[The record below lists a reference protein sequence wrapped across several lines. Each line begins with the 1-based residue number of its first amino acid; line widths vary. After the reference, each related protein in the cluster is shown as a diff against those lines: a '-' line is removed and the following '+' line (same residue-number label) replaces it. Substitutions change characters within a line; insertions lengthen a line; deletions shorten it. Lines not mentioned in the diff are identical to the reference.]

1 MKEIYSWVP
10 WFTELCERVANNGP
24 EFLAERA
31 RRIPWRENDE
41 APLLRHG
48 DDNIDPFS
56 FVYSLA
62 AHQHARQRVYA
73 SVAQEFELK
82 SELPLEMD
90 EAFIFPTPPP
100 VTALFHD
107 SGKGDPVVL
116 GRLFRSAV
124 SGIDAVSVEDFE
136 RAQRI
141 GGVAAAKLTQAL
153 FLINAHEFLP
163 YDNATQSLQSDPER
177 QHQISWEG
185 YRAALGKLLEAFP
198 GCRPYEINLLAYET
212 SKNDDPLTLNAGS
225 LWQISTRVYGNN
237 DPRDMWEDFEQEN
250 CAYTGG
256 PGGGQGSWDEYDPAT
271 GILTYNVADPRRG
284 DVVLVRNGRIGHGVG
299 IVWRNDYAKELSSD
313 ARLHLLWLCK
323 DDTQLEGSWAQQKAF
338 TRAHKIGDA
347 FREAYPQ
354 AFAFLDRVAG
364 GTGQEIRTNARRT
377 PHGNDIRVPTTSHAL
392 NTIFYGPPG
401 TGKTYRTISRSVEIC
416 DGIAPEGED
425 DLRARYDELVRE
437 ERIAFVTF
445 HQSYGYEEFVEGI
458 RPVVKAGQVVY
469 QVEDGILKR
478 MAADARADG
487 ESGTMVASPPSFD
500 DVWAKL
506 LEHAQQRPVVRTKNG
521 DKEYTLT
528 LDGDWVV
535 FAPNDLGEE
544 RRCSK
549 ENARKL
555 WDHSRGKA
563 PHDVTPKE
571 IEDGILGGRR
581 NDASYLWII
590 YKEMWC
596 LACGEGQQASTPP
609 STGRNFVLVID
620 EINRAN
626 ISKVMGELIT
636 LLEEDKRQH
645 ARNELGA
652 TLPYS
657 RERFLLPGNL
667 HILGTM
673 NTADRSIALLDTALR
688 RRFDFEE
695 IAPDPARL
703 EQAKA
708 ATGVDLPRVLETINQ
723 RLEYLVDRDHLIGHG
738 WLMQAKGRH
747 GLDEIMRRK
756 IIPLIAEYFYDDW
769 NKVRAVL
776 GATDDFVERVELQA
790 PPGLDEDTVEKR
802 YQWTVRSEFADD
814 AYERLVEAPW
824 ATQGSG

>member
-1 MKEIYSWVP
+1 MKEIYDWIP
-10 WFTELCERVANNGP
+10 WFTEFCERIANNGP

-31 RRIPWRENDE
+31 RRVPWKKIGE
-41 APLLRHG
+41 APLLSHG

-73 SVAQEFELK
+73 SVAEEFELT
-82 SELPLEMD
+82 SELPLQMN
-90 EAFIFPTPPP
+90 EAFIFPTPQPAA
-100 VTALFHD
+100 ALFHD
-107 SGKGDPVVL
+107 SGKGDPVAL
-116 GRLFRSAV
+116 WRLFRSAV
-124 SGIDAVSVEDFE
+124 SGIDAVSAEDFE

-141 GGVAAAKLTQAL
+141 GGVAAAKLTQTL
-153 FLINAHEFLP
+153 FLINGREFLP
-163 YDNATQSLQSDPER
+163 YDNATQSVREDPRREHR
-177 QHQISWEG
+177 ISWEE
-185 YRAALGKLLEAFP
+185 YRASLKDLLEAFP
-198 GCRPYEINLLAYET
+198 GCRPYEINLLAYEM
-212 SKNDDPLTLNAGS
+212 SKSDDPLTLNPGS
-225 LWQISTRVYGNN
+225 LWQISTRVYGND

-299 IVWRNDYAKELSSD
+299 IVWRNDYSNELSSD

-364 GTGQEIRTNARRT
+364 GTGQETNTIPRRT
-377 PHGNDIRVPTTSHAL
+377 PHANDVAVPTTSHAL

-416 DGIAPEGED
+416 DGIAPAGED
-425 DLRARYDELVRE
+425 DLRARYDELVGE
-437 ERIAFVTF
+437 GRIAFVTF

-458 RPVVKAGQVVY
+458 RPAIEDDQVVY
-469 QVEDGILKR
+469 RVEDGILKR
-478 MAADARADG
+478 LAKSARARLRDYQNAVVG
-487 ESGTMVASPPSFD
+487 VSFDALWLKLVESAQSKTVRTRSSGTEYSLTAHPDSLVLDPVGGGHKRSYSRERVEALWASGLRKTPEETTPSDVALS
-500 DVWAKL
+500 L
-506 LEHAQQRPVVRTKNG
+506 
-521 DKEYTLT
+521 
-528 LDGDWVV
+528 
-535 FAPNDLGEE
+535 E
-544 RRCSK
+544 RRHGSF
-549 ENARKL
+549 
-555 WDHSRGKA
+555 
-563 PHDVTPKE
+563 
-571 IEDGILGGRR
+571 
-581 NDASYLWII
+581 LWII
-590 YKEMWC
+590 YKELWE
-596 LACGEGQQASTPP
+596 LAHTTSDNP
-609 STGRNFVLVID
+609 SPTVEEAVVLVID

-626 ISKVMGELIT
+626 VSKVMGELIT

-703 EQAKA
+703 DRAKA
-708 ATGVDLPRVLETINQ
+708 ATGVDLPRILETINQ

-738 WLMQAKGRH
+738 WLMQAKDRR
-747 GLDEIMRRK
+747 GLDKIMRRK

-776 GATDDFVERVELQA
+776 GATDDFVERVQLQA
-790 PPGLDEDTVEKR
+790 PPGLDEDTVEQR
-802 YQWTVRSEFADD
+802 YQWTVQSEFADD
-814 AYERLVEAPW
+814 AYKRLVEAPR